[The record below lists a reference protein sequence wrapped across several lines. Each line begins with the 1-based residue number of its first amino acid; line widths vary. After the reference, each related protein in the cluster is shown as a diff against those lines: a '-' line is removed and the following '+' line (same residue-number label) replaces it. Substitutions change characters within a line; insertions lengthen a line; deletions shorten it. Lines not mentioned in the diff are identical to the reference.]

1 MKLNNVN
8 NFITGCFSMSEVFFY
23 SHINISEKTPTLRT
37 TLAHILVTLS
47 IDFVQF
53 CLRLASEIISIP
65 YPRFLCVLFF

>member
-1 MKLNNVN
+1 MMKIVN
-8 NFITGCFSMSEVFFY
+8 NLITACFSMQDYFFY
-23 SHINISEKTPTLRT
+23 SHINISQKTSTLQT
-37 TLAHILVTLS
+37 TLAHILVNKS